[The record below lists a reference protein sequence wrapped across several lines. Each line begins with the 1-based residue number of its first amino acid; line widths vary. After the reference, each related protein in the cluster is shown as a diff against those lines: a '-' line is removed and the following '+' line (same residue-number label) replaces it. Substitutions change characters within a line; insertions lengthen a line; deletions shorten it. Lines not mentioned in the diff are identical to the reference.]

1 MTKNLMIIIGIIVT
15 AAAAAA
21 GVAFFLLNKTKLL
34 DESEFDIEDDFSE
47 DI

>member
-1 MTKNLMIIIGIIVT
+1 MTKKMMIIIGIIVT

-21 GVAFFLLNKTKLL
+21 AVAFFLLNKTKLL
-34 DESEFDIEDDFSE
+34 NTDELDIEDDFCE